1 MNTDSAA
8 SPPSGPSVS
17 RRLLELAEAC
27 RGRDV
32 TLGELAAFG
41 DESEDV
47 YFLLVLLL
55 ALPFCQPIPTPGLS
69 TPMGLTIA
77 AIGWAMAWQKSF
89 RLPARI
95 ARARVPHKFI
105 PALIAGAGKIVG
117 WLERRVRRRR
127 VFLARSVTM
136 RRIHGCVIAF
146 WGVMLALPLPIPM
159 SNVFSAIPLPLLAA
173 ALLED
178 DGVMV
183 IRSYIASAVCAAYW
197 LAIGFF
203 GAEILAWAHAHS
215 DPIIAWLRSLFA

>member
-1 MNTDSAA
+1 MG
-8 SPPSGPSVS
+8 PPIS

-77 AIGWAMAWQKSF
+77 AIGWAMVRRKPF

-95 ARARVPHKFI
+95 ARARIPHKFI
-105 PALIAGAGKIVG
+105 PALIAGAGKLVG
-117 WLERRVRRRR
+117 WLERHLRRRKEP
-127 VFLARSVTM
+127 LARSVTM
-136 RRIHGCVIAF
+136 RRIHGATFAF
-146 WGVMLALPLPIPM
+146 WGVMLALPLPIPF
-159 SNVFSAIPLPLLAA
+159 SNVFSALPLPLLAA

-183 IRSYIASAVCAAYW
+183 IRSYGASAICASYW
-197 LAIGFF
+197 LALGFF
-203 GAEILAWAHAHS
+203 GVEIAGWVNGHFCSL
-215 DPIIAWLRSLFA
+215 IAWRHSLFA